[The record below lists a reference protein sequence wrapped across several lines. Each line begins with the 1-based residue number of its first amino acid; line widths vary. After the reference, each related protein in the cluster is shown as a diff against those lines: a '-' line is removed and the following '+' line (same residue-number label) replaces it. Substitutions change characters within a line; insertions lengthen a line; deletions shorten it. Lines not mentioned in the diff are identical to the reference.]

1 MRPNFNR
8 LRESYRALNML
19 NLFDKSHAREIVI
32 KLKIFRRLNLQFTL
46 TTFKYL
52 SLPTTRIPDV
62 VILSKDVTN
71 MQHHQHVSKQL

>member
-32 KLKIFRRLNLQFTL
+32 QLKIFRRLNLQFIS

-52 SLPTTRIPDV
+52 FLPTTRIPD